1 MQMLALKAHRYGNA
15 ERRPGEQFEV
25 RRADV
30 RLMKALGWQ
39 TEAAPAEAP
48 PAAPPAAPKAK
59 RSYTR
64 KIVKAEATV
73 AAPAEPAASDLPDL
87 ADQAD
92 QADQAAEG
100 QGEPEPEP
108 VQRTYLRRDL
118 VAEGE

>member
-39 TEAAPAEAP
+39 TEAAPNEAP

-87 ADQAD
+87 ADQA
-92 QADQAAEG
+92 AEG
-100 QGEPEPEP
+100 QCEPEPEP